1 MADNPVKGRQ
11 LSIVS
16 EKLKVSSAIVLS
28 IALSIPAQANSPA
41 ASLDWICSVS
51 KEDAEGE
58 WDASRSIFEVAG
70 TVTRSRDSFS
80 WQPKTHIEFE
90 PGMRLKWAV
99 RYYWPV
105 DLPARA
111 PLREDDVFVSLDY
124 WFDAQKIGRVLEK
137 PERSWIHFYRSTD
150 ADRRQTVSDAS
161 MTGIMFWHRDNNGNM
176 STKAVVPVNA
186 LLAFG
191 SGYDQIVWNIR
202 SAPNEFGGTRVLAK
216 GILPIAA
223 MRDKISEI
231 QKLRRQ
237 LDKKAAKFR
246 TQCDIPRVAPVTVVQ

>member
-1 MADNPVKGRQ
+1 MK
-11 LSIVS
+11 LVS
-16 EKLKVSSAIVLS
+16 ERLKISCAIILS
-28 IALSIPAQANSPA
+28 IALSTPAQANS
-41 ASLDWICSVS
+41 STGGFEWICSVS

-58 WDASRSIFEVAG
+58 WDASRSVFEAAG
-70 TVTRSRDSFS
+70 TVTRSRDSFG

-99 RYYWPV
+99 RYYWPA
-105 DLPARA
+105 DLPTKA
-111 PLREDDVFVSLDY
+111 PLHEDDVFVSLDY
-124 WFDAQKIGRVLEK
+124 WFDAQKIGRALEK

-150 ADRRQTVSDAS
+150 ADRTQTVSEAS
-161 MTGIMFWHRDNNGNM
+161 MTSIMVWHRHNNGNM
-176 STKAVVPVNA
+176 STKAVVPVKA

-237 LDKKAAKFR
+237 LDKKTAKFR
-246 TQCDIPRVAPVTVVQ
+246 TQCDVPRMAPVTVAQ